1 MTIATAKSTA
11 IIELPRFRRD
21 QWDVIRHPAQIK
33 VLAMGRRWGKTVL
46 GGAAALGVAAAGGSV
61 AWCAPQY
68 KNTRPL
74 WRVVERNLA
83 HLQKRGLA
91 KILISDRVVQ
101 FSNGGFLGIY
111 SLDNP
116 DSVLGERFHLVVVD
130 EAARV
135 KAEAWHEALLPTLA
149 DFGGSALLIS
159 TPKPGWYR
167 DEWYRAVADG
177 GDYMAAFTA
186 PTSANPNPNIQQ
198 AFIKAR
204 ERLPERIFRQEWL
217 AEFVESSGQV
227 FPRIREAVYGP
238 AENSPAAGSGQ
249 FIIGVDLAMQQDYTV
264 FTVLDIVR
272 MRVVEIQRIQKILY
286 STQIE
291 RLAGLAERYDPLAIV
306 VEQNSKEEVVQQMFE
321 RGLPIVPFVTSNASK
336 TAIVNRLVLEFEKG
350 NIEIP
355 DDTDL
360 IGELNSFE
368 MFPLASGHMR
378 YSAPHGLHDDMVMS
392 LCFAVWGSDKA
403 VAERRRRDALKP
415 VSARGLFQNAGKR
428 VKDRA

>member
-11 IIELPRFRRD
+11 IIELPQFRPD
-21 QWDVIRHPAQIK
+21 QWRIVKHPAQIK
-33 VLAMGRRWGKTVL
+33 VLSMGRRWGKTVL
-46 GGAAALGVAAAGGSV
+46 GGAAALGTAAAGGSV

-74 WRVVERNLA
+74 WRVVERNLSF
-83 HLQKRGLA
+83 LQKRGLC

-101 FSNGGFLGIY
+101 FANGGFLGIY

-116 DSVLGERFHLVVVD
+116 DSVLGERFHLVVID

-135 KAEAWHEALLPTLA
+135 KPEAWHEALLPTLA
-149 DFGGSALLIS
+149 DFGGDAILIS

-167 DEWYRAVADG
+167 DEWYRAKNDG
-177 GDYMAAFTA
+177 EYMAAFTA
-186 PTSANPNPNIQQ
+186 PTNANPMPTIQS
-198 AFIKAR
+198 AFEKAR

-249 FIIGVDLAMQQDYTV
+249 FVIGVDLAMKQDYTV
-264 FTVLDIVR
+264 FTVLDMVR
-272 MRVVEIQRIQKILY
+272 MRVVEVVRMQKVMY
-286 STQIE
+286 STQVE
-291 RLAGLAERYDPLAIV
+291 RLAGLAGRYDPLAII
-306 VEQNSKEEVVQQMFE
+306 VEQNSKEEVVQQMFD

-336 TAIVNRLVLEFEKG
+336 TAIINRLVLAFEHG
-350 NIEIP
+350 TIEIP
-355 DDTDL
+355 DDPDL

-368 MFPLASGHMR
+368 MSALTSGNMR
-378 YSAPHGLHDDMVMS
+378 YSAPPGLHDDMVMS
-392 LCFAVWGSDKA
+392 LAFAVDGAGKA
-403 VAERRRRDALKP
+403 EAARRRREVLQP
-415 VSARGLFQNAGKR
+415 VRASGLFSNAGKR
-428 VKDRA
+428 AKDRA